1 MINAYKP
8 FPEGPMVV
16 KIEWSK
22 KKNSVSPYF
31 VEMPDTLKSVSF
43 IEKDSKRF
51 PDTSGWGYAQ
61 FLYDAVSDTFKPFG
75 SDSSSGRKFVTSAIR
90 L

>member
-1 MINAYKP
+1 MAASHQSAWAVPDGIHCP
-8 FPEGPMVV
+8 DLE
-16 KIEWSK
+16 EL
-22 KKNSVSPYF
+22 SPPGAYF
-31 VEMPDTLKSVSF
+31 VEVPDILKSVSF

-61 FLYDAVSDTFKPFG
+61 FYMMQRLIR
-75 SDSSSGRKFVTSAIR
+75 SSLSGATVHSGRKFVTSAIR